1 MSDNEKNK
9 DDIENPDNDKIEP
22 RNKKSSWLD
31 KATKGFSKKSKP
43 KDAKNGTENNVSEV
57 VPVVRNKERENKNI
71 KNIMVIYLLLL
82 LGLIGYITYFYL
94 FKAPKI
100 NEMPSNS
107 VALAQENNVLRGN
120 IFDSEMQPIAESEK
134 INSDTQKRIYPYGD
148 LYAAAIGYT
157 SPIYGTT
164 GMENIYNKQLTTYDP
179 QSMMETLKQ
188 FNLKEAFANRG
199 KDAKPKVG
207 NSVVTTLNTPLQ
219 KVAWDALGDNIG
231 AVVAIE
237 PKTGAVLAMVSKPTF
252 NPNQLK
258 EEMTQVAND
267 EAIGKPNSSL
277 INSATHNPSAP
288 GSVFKTVTIS
298 SALENIPGIQNR
310 VFDDKGSLKIGD
322 YTLPNESWQ
331 AYGKI
336 SLARALSVSSNVV
349 FGTIGMELGNEA
361 LKTTAEAYGFNSI
374 LPTNG
379 FYVGQC
385 NFPTLNSYD
394 KGSMAQSAIGQ
405 GATTATPF
413 QMATVVATIANGGVM
428 MEPTMVKEVINSRG
442 QVVQNFP
449 PKELRRVISAQNAA
463 TITSDM
469 RYVTEQREGK
479 PSGVWE
485 YMDPKYQIASK
496 TGTAQKENS
505 QGQLLKNANG
515 WFVCFAPAS
524 DPKIAVAVEVVNGN
538 AGSKVGAPIAYKL
551 VKEYLDQVGI

>member
-9 DDIENPDNDKIEP
+9 DEINNDENMEPKDKKG
-22 RNKKSSWLD
+22 KKFSWLD
-31 KATKGFSKKSKP
+31 KATKGFSKKP
-43 KDAKNGTENNVSEV
+43 KDAKKPVNNEVSQDT
-57 VPVVRNKERENKNI
+57 PPVRNKERETKNI
-71 KNIMVIYLLLL
+71 KNIMIVYLVLL

-107 VALAQENNVLRGN
+107 VALARENNVIRGK
-120 IFDSEMQPIAESEK
+120 ILDSEMQPIAESEK
-134 INSDTQKRIYPYGD
+134 TDADSQKRIYPYGD

-164 GMENIYNKQLTTYDP
+164 GMENIYNKQLTTYDAESFS
-179 QSMMETLKQ
+179 QMLKS
-188 FNLKEAFANRG
+188 FSLKKAFENRG
-199 KDAKPKVG
+199 KDATPRIG

-219 KVAWDALGDNIG
+219 KVAWDALGQNIG
-231 AVVAIE
+231 AVVALQ
-237 PKTGAVLAMVSKPTF
+237 PKTGDVLAMVSKPTF
-252 NPNQLK
+252 NPNNLK
-258 EEMTQVAND
+258 AEMTQVAND
-267 EAIGKPNSSL
+267 EAIGKPNTSL
-277 INSATHNPSAP
+277 INGATHNPSAP

-310 VFDDKGSLKIGD
+310 VFDDTGSLKIGD
-322 YTLPNESWQ
+322 YTLPNENWQ
-331 AYGKI
+331 AYGQI

-349 FGTIGMELGNEA
+349 FGTIGMELGNAA
-361 LKTTAEAYGFNSI
+361 LKATAEAYGFNSI

-413 QMATVVATIANGGVM
+413 QMAVVAATIANGGVM

-469 RYVTEQREGK
+469 RYVTEQREGQ

-485 YMDPKYQIASK
+485 YMDPKYQLASK
-496 TGTAQKENS
+496 TGTAQKENA
-505 QGQLLKNANG
+505 QGQLLVDANA

-524 DPKIAVAVEVVNGN
+524 DPKIAVAVQVVNGG
-538 AGSKVGAPIAYKL
+538 AGSKIGASIAYQV
-551 VKEYLDQVGI
+551 VKSYLDQVGI